1 MKLQWSHCV
10 INVRNLDEMLD
21 FYVNVLG
28 FEVTDRGSLFPGD
41 DAPQIVFMS
50 QVETDHHQLAFVS
63 TRKDEDP
70 PNSVNHVAFRT
81 GTLADVKEMIG
92 KLEKDGRA
100 KGMLPLTHGNAWSI
114 YFKDPEDNGIEV
126 FCDSPWH
133 VAQPQAKP
141 WDPTLSE
148 EDLLAWTEREFG
160 GEPGFGPIDG
170 YYAARSR
177 HLRERAEE

>member
-1 MKLQWSHCV
+1 
-10 INVRNLDEMLD
+10 
-21 FYVNVLG
+21 
-28 FEVTDRGSLFPGD
+28 
-41 DAPQIVFMS
+41 
-50 QVETDHHQLAFVS
+50 
-63 TRKDEDP
+63 
-70 PNSVNHVAFRT
+70 
-81 GTLADVKEMIG
+81 MIG